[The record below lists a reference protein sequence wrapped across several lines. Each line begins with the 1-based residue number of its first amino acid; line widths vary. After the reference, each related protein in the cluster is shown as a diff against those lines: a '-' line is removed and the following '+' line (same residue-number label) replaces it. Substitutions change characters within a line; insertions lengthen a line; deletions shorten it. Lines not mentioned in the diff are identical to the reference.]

1 MYVLILLFTSL
12 CYGSDC
18 GCGKLN
24 RESSGS
30 ASNLLS
36 DDESCPANKPRSDG
50 GHSNMA
56 LIKGGVFEIGT
67 DEPVFVADGETPA
80 RPVELDDFYI
90 DLYEVSNQDFK
101 TFVEL
106 TGYVTEA
113 EKFGNSFVFET
124 ILDDETKA
132 EVTQVVAAA
141 PWWANIPNAT
151 WDKPEGPK
159 SSLTGWFFIYN
170 NHIFVTN

>member
-1 MYVLILLFTSL
+1 
-12 CYGSDC
+12 
-18 GCGKLN
+18 
-24 RESSGS
+24 
-30 ASNLLS
+30 
-36 DDESCPANKPRSDG
+36 
-50 GHSNMA
+50 MA